1 MRRLLLAGVLL
12 LVACDQP
19 PPLQG
24 IDLPPASLPDDLNA
38 EQWAIAFSHEFE
50 PGFWTAGP
58 HVYKLLLDCPDAG
71 DTLVDSELSFFA
83 AGPDFPTVDSPIYL
97 RLSGLSTT
105 RLGQPDLSFMSTE
118 QETTALL
125 TVIGLSND
133 QVTAASECVGEV
145 QFDDGQSARLRPS
158 SPFRP

>member
-58 HVYKLLLDCPDAG
+58 HVYKLLLDCPDAN